1 MHLPDTSA
9 GVSSSSRIEEL
20 RRRVLSD
27 PASIAFAQLAEE
39 YRRAGL
45 LADAVKVCREGLAVR
60 PHFVSARITLGRALL
75 GLDQLDAAVVELTA
89 VLDVSPDN
97 LAALRTLAEARLRQ
111 GRLDDALISYRGA
124 LALAPNDPGLERRI
138 TDLTD
143 TIAAASLRAA
153 ENRRARG
160 AATIAALERW
170 LEGIRAARS
179 HQLS

>member
-1 MHLPDTSA
+1 
-9 GVSSSSRIEEL
+9 VSSSSRIEEL

-45 LADAVKVCREGLAVR
+45 LADAVNVCREGLAVH
-60 PHFVSARITLGRALL
+60 PQYISARVTLGRALL
-75 GLDQLDAAVVELTA
+75 GLDQLDAAGVELTA
-89 VLDVSPDN
+89 VLDVSPQN
-97 LAALRTLAEARLRQ
+97 LAALRTLAETRFRQ
-111 GRLDDALISYRGA
+111 GRLDDALAGYRGA
-124 LALAPNDPGLERRI
+124 LALAPNDPDLECRI
-138 TDLTD
+138 AVVTD

-153 ENRRARG
+153 QSRRARG